1 MDNIKTDMNP
11 VMEIMNGMVSQIHWE
26 DIIKRQ
32 NKDIFRRRFI
42 TIEEGD
48 TMHTAIRAA
57 LEKELDGLK
66 SKAELFALLYVCQ
79 PEALFRRR
87 RLTRVVRDYAARH
100 LGLRVAAVSAQK
112 KNLAFLYFN
121 DKVFRAIA
129 VRAVEAATQDAEKE
143 NTPVND

>member
-1 MDNIKTDMNP
+1 MGNINEKVVE

-26 DIIKRQ
+26 GIIKRQ
-32 NKDIFRRRFI
+32 NKDIFHCKFI
-42 TIEEGD
+42 TIEEGYA
-48 TMHTAIRAA
+48 MHAEIRKAI
-57 LEKELDGLK
+57 ENEPECLK

-87 RLTRVVRDYAARH
+87 RLTRVVSDYAVRH

-121 DKVFRAIA
+121 DKVFRAVA
-129 VRAVEAATQDAEKE
+129 VRAVEAATRNAEK
-143 NTPVND
+143 